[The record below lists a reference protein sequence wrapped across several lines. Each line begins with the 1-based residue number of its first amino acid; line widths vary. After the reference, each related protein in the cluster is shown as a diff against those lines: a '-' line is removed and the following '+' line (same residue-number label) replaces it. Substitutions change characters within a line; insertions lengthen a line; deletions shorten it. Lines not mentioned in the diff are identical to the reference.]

1 MLLLSLIFLSLM
13 KVKAKVSDAISSN
26 SQNIGMKPNDSTKK
40 PFSSILEPF
49 MLYQTLTSYIKADKL
64 KLL

>member
-1 MLLLSLIFLSLM
+1 M

-40 PFSSILEPF
+40 PFSSIFEPF
-49 MLYQTLTSYIKADKL
+49 VL
-64 KLL
+64 